1 MLDFMNRK
9 VEVGDLVVI
18 MHKKRPSTTATMQK
32 GIVIRVTPK
41 RAEVAVE
48 GLNTTVHSSKTIVK
62 MI

>member
-9 VEVGDLVVI
+9 VEVGDWVVI

-48 GLNTTVHSSKTIVK
+48 V
-62 MI
+62 